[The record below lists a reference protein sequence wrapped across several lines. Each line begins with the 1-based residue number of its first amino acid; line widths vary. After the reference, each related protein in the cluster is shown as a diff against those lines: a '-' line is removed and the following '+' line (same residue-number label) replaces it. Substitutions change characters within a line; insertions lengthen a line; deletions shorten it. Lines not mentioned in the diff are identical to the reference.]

1 MTTNFKYNTTNLPSI
16 FDDLGLTPA
25 FKDMNRFTIGVEN
38 QFNRLNKIADMV
50 KSPMA
55 NFPPY
60 NIIRTSETTYSI
72 EMAVAGFDPSEI
84 DIEVNDGRLIVSSKV
99 KEEGD
104 QEKTE
109 SIDYLFRGI
118 AKRSFTRTFV
128 LDEHVEVREAS
139 FMNGMLTIHLEY
151 VVPEHMK
158 PRKVEI
164 KRVEGPQLLE
174 G

>member
-1 MTTNFKYNTTNLPSI
+1 MTTFKYNTTSLPSI
-16 FDDLGLTPA
+16 FDELGLTPA
-25 FKDMNRFTIGVEN
+25 FKDMNRFMIGVDN

-60 NIIRTSETTYSI
+60 NIIRSSETSYSI

-84 DIEVNDGRLIVSSKV
+84 DIEVNDGRLIVSSKI
-99 KEEGD
+99 KSDSEQQGKD
-104 QEKTE
+104 E
-109 SIDYLFRGI
+109 SVDYLYRGI

-139 FMNGMLTIHLEY
+139 FMNGMLTIQLEY